1 ITDTST
7 VNYRYDNGRWRV
19 ESGIS
24 RSASATK
31 RRYWDA
37 GFFYQSSAIQ
47 RFPVRAR
54 FQDTGGARPGSIEVY
69 DNDNNPVDYTDSS
82 NFRGNTA
89 NNATLHNRS
98 HSNQGFLNVRR
109 TLDFMPVPTA
119 VQVGV
124 LQKHVMLDTN
134 AQSITWN

>member
-1 ITDTST
+1 
-7 VNYRYDNGRWRV
+7 
-19 ESGIS
+19 
-24 RSASATK
+24 
-31 RRYWDA
+31 
-37 GFFYQSSAIQ
+37 
-47 RFPVRAR
+47 
-54 FQDTGGARPGSIEVY
+54 GARPGRIEVY
-69 DNDNNPVDYTDSS
+69 DNDNNLVDYTDSS

-134 AQSITWN
+134 AQSITWNFMGPDGASTTTAPIAPYLMQVYRNVDPGYGFRNIPWMS